1 MLDWFRAAD
10 HLLLAKIN
18 GAWSHPWLDAVLP
31 VLTDLHKVKPLVF
44 GAAPVA
50 LAWWLW
56 STRGQAWRVLAA
68 IALAVALGDMVSHRV
83 VKRVFTRS
91 RPTKAGIAVVL
102 RTPQHHGYSFPSNHA
117 TNMFA
122 AAAAGSAAQPALAVP
137 LFALAAL
144 VAYSRVY
151 VGVHFPSDVAAG
163 ALLGAF
169 LGWLVALAL
178 RRAGVL
184 RGGKR

>member
-31 VLTDLHKVKPLVF
+31 LVTDLHKIKPLVF

-50 LAWWLW
+50 LIWWLW
-56 STRGQAWRVLAA
+56 STRGQAWRVVAA
-68 IALAVALGDMVSHRV
+68 IALSVALADMVSHRI
-83 VKRVFTRS
+83 VKRAFTRS
-91 RPTKAGIAVVL
+91 RPTKAGLSVIL
-102 RTPQHHGYSFPSNHA
+102 RTPEHHGFSFPSNHA

-122 AAAAGSAAQPALAVP
+122 AATAGTAAQPALALP
-137 LFALAAL
+137 LFAFAAT

-151 VGVHFPSDVAAG
+151 VGVHFPSDVLAG
-163 ALLGAF
+163 ALLGSL